1 MDQDLVELIAAVLEK
16 NKKKTIHSRMQRLL
30 YCITVCYY
38 LHMFYCK
45 LHTVLLMLGN
55 HKQRKPHLSILTT
68 SINTDY
74 KYRLPYSKFNYF

>member
-1 MDQDLVELIAAVLEK
+1 
-16 NKKKTIHSRMQRLL
+16 MQRLLDL

-45 LHTVLLMLGN
+45 LHTVPLMLGN

-74 KYRLPYSKFNYF
+74 LTANLIIFNWMPLSHLLTGRPTVKNWIVRR